1 MQTPHRQ
8 RWLES
13 EELAEYLKDMRGPE
27 RENTK
32 KQKRI
37 CLNRL
42 AREYHQGPHPWWVR
56 ANIVVVAL
64 STLLSLPAAFMKRAF
79 IENLYGG
86 NWGRVGFFLVA
97 ELAGI
102 GNTILGARA
111 QQRLT
116 LAVSLWII
124 FAAFIALVGD
134 LGSAGYTGG
143 SEYGKE
149 ADNLGIASL
158 VLKSLFDGFDIMK
171 RSGELFKKVRRY
183 TLQSGRSAAVIWQ
196 LFKNGPPPEFY
207 YEALPAEERAWAG
220 DTILNMLSE
229 DPAPSTGEEDGT
241 SPEEPDP
248 QPESYDDNA
257 SQKSLS
263 FYSCRSRWSIASVA
277 WSIASA
283 PVDAAHQ
290 VVNAFTG
297 HDSSPILPIAERNQL
312 QLSSL
317 ATPTGP
323 RRPAGPPPTDNEL
336 QIRRIRPPRFNLGGS
351 HRRASSTTGEGDPF
365 TQGVTGS
372 ASGRVAGGDSVA
384 HGAADS
390 ASSPPQPLEVEPDS
404 STHQPHSEVAAE
416 SGSVAH
422 RAAVPVSGRPR
433 QPLPEVVDEGDPFTQ
448 RVTGSVSSA
457 AADPASSCVTSDCQH
472 QSPTNDAAERDS
484 VAHRAIDLILGT
496 TSPLETEV
504 GTVDDLFL
512 SDLPINPR
520 KK

>member
-1 MQTPHRQ
+1 MQTLHRQ

-13 EELAEYLKDMRGPE
+13 EELAEYLEDMRGP

-32 KQKRI
+32 GRQRD
-37 CLNRL
+37 CLDRL

-56 ANIVVVAL
+56 ANIVIVAL

-79 IENLYGG
+79 IENFYGG

-102 GNTILGARA
+102 GKTILGARA

-149 ADNLGIASL
+149 VDNLGIASL

-207 YEALPAEERAWAG
+207 YEALPAERAWAG

-229 DPAPSTGEEDGT
+229 DPAPSTGEDDGT

-257 SQKSLS
+257 SQQSLS
-263 FYSCRSRWSIASVA
+263 FYSCRSRPSMASVA
-277 WSIASA
+277 WSVSSS
-283 PVDAAHQ
+283 PVEAANQ
-290 VVNAFTG
+290 LANAFSG
-297 HDSSPILPIAERNQL
+297 HARSSSLPLVERNRPQL
-312 QLSSL
+312 IYLP
-317 ATPTGP
+317 TPTRPRGP
-323 RRPAGPPPTDNEL
+323 VAPQPTDIEL
-336 QIRRIRPPRFNLGGS
+336 RIRRIRPPRFNLGGS
-351 HRRASSTTGEGDPF
+351 HSRASSTTGEGDPF

-372 ASGRVAGGDSVA
+372 ASSRVAGGDSVA